1 MATARILDTD
11 HALLQE
17 LSAQTGKQQQ
27 EIIHEALAAFHR
39 ERMLD
44 DINAAFALL
53 KRDEDAWREEQAER
67 TAWDGT
73 IADGV
78 TSE

>member
-1 MATARILDTD
+1 MAMARILDTD

-17 LSAQTGKQQQ
+17 LAAQTGKQQQ
-27 EIIHEALAAFHR
+27 EIIHEALETFHR

-53 KRDEDAWREEQAER
+53 KRDESAWRAEQAER